1 MTVTIDDIRT
11 AADTIKHAV
20 VRTPTVRSGPLSDL
34 IGADV
39 FLKLETLQFTGSFK
53 DRGAFVKLSSL
64 DREQAKNGVIAVS
77 AGNHAQGVAYH
88 AKRLGIPAT
97 IVMPTSTPFTKVNR
111 TEALGA
117 RVLLF
122 GDSVSACTPHAEDVM
137 RAEDLTFVHPFDD
150 PHIIAGQGTVGLEV
164 LEDVPDLDVLVAPIG
179 GGGLIA
185 GIATVL
191 QSTDKAIDIL
201 GVEAALYPSM
211 AQALKGGNAPSGGA
225 TIAEG
230 IAIKQPGKLTLPIV
244 KNLVDRVV
252 TVDEMELEDAVQ
264 TMAVTAKTLAEGAGA
279 APLAA
284 VMAEREKYQGKKIV
298 LVVSGANIDSR
309 ILASVLMRG
318 LFRSGQLVRLRV
330 SISDAPGTL
339 AKVTAQI
346 GELGGNIVEI
356 VHQRMF
362 FDVPVKHAEADFV
375 LETRDSDHVEEIIDR
390 LEAAGF
396 PTSRLSDTAQAG

>member
-1 MTVTIDDIRT
+1 MTVTIDDIRA
-11 AADTIKHAV
+11 AADTIKKAV
-20 VRTPTVRSGPLSDL
+20 VRTPTIRSGPLSDL

-39 FLKLETLQFTGSFK
+39 FLKLENLQYTGSFK

-64 DREQAKNGVIAVS
+64 DQEHAKNGVIAVS

-97 IVMPTSTPFTKVNR
+97 IVMPTSTPFTKINR

-122 GDSVSACTPHAEDVM
+122 GDSVSACTPHAEEVM
-137 RAEDLTFVHPFDD
+137 QAEGLTFVHPFDD
-150 PHIIAGQGTVGLEV
+150 PHIIAGQGTVGLEI
-164 LEDVPDLDVLVAPIG
+164 LEDVPDLDTLIAPIG

-185 GIATVL
+185 GVATAL
-191 QSTDKAIDIL
+191 TAAKQPIDII

-211 AQALKGGNAPSGGA
+211 AQALKGGEAPSGGE

-244 KNLVDRVV
+244 KDLVDRVV

-264 TMAVTAKTLAEGAGA
+264 TMVVSAKTLAEGAGA

-284 VMAEREKYQGKKIV
+284 MMAEREKYKAKKIV

-309 ILASVLMRG
+309 ILSSVLMRG
-318 LFRSGQLVRLRV
+318 LFRSGQMVRLRV

-339 AKVTAQI
+339 AKVTTQI

-362 FDVPVKHAEADFV
+362 FDVPVKQAEADVV
-375 LETRDSDHVEEIIDR
+375 LETRDSAHVEEIINR
-390 LEAAGF
+390 LQAAGF
-396 PTSRLSDTAQAG
+396 PTSRLSGTAQAG

>member
-1 MTVTIDDIRT
+1 MTVTIDDIHT
-11 AADTIKHAV
+11 AADAIKQSV

-34 IGADV
+34 VGADV
-39 FLKLETLQFTGSFK
+39 YLKLETLQFTGSFK

-97 IVMPTSTPFTKVNR
+97 IVMPKSTPFTKVNR

-122 GDSVSACTPHAEDVM
+122 GDSVSACTPHAEEVM
-137 RAEDLTFVHPFDD
+137 RDEGLTFVHPFDD
-150 PHIIAGQGTVGLEV
+150 PHIVAGQGTVGLEV
-164 LEDVPDLDVLVAPIG
+164 LEDVPDIDVLIAPIG

-191 QSTDKAIDIL
+191 RETSKTIDVV

-211 AQALKGGNAPSGGA
+211 AQALKGGSAPSGGE

-244 KNLVDRVV
+244 KELVDRVV
-252 TVDEMELEDAVQ
+252 TVDEMALEDAVQ
-264 TMAVTAKTLAEGAGA
+264 TMAVTGKTLAEGAGA

-284 VMAEREKYQGKKIV
+284 VMEDREKYKGKKIV

-318 LFRSGQLVRLRV
+318 LFRSGQMVRLRV

-375 LETRDSDHVEEIIDR
+375 LETRDSAHVDEIIGR

-396 PTSRLSDTAQAG
+396 RPPG

>member
-1 MTVTIDDIRT
+1 MTVTFDDIRT
-11 AADTIKHAV
+11 AADTIKQSV

-39 FLKLETLQFTGSFK
+39 FLKLETQQFTGSFK

-64 DREQAKNGVIAVS
+64 DRDHAKNGVIAVS

-88 AKRLGIPAT
+88 AQRLGIPAT

-122 GDSVSACTPHAEDVM
+122 GDSVSACTPHAEEVM
-137 RAEDLTFVHPFDD
+137 REEGLTFVHPFDD
-150 PHIIAGQGTVGLEV
+150 PHIVAGQGTVGLEV
-164 LEDVPDLDVLVAPIG
+164 LEDVPDLDVLIAPIG

-191 QSTDKAIDIL
+191 RETNKAVDIV

-211 AQALKGGNAPSGGA
+211 AQALKGGNAPSGGD

-244 KNLVDRVV
+244 KERVDRVV
-252 TVDEMELEDAVQ
+252 TVDEMALEDAVQ
-264 TMAVTAKTLAEGAGA
+264 TMVVTAKTLAEGAGA

-284 VMAEREKYQGKKIV
+284 VMTDRERYKGKKIV

-309 ILASVLMRG
+309 ILSSVLMRG
-318 LFRSGQLVRLRV
+318 LFRSGQMVRLRV

-346 GELGGNIVEI
+346 GDLGGNIVEI

-362 FDVPVKHAEADFV
+362 YDVPVKHAEADFV
-375 LETRDSDHVEEIIDR
+375 LETRDAEHVEEIIGR

-396 PTSRLSDTAQAG
+396 PTARLSGTAQSG

>member
-1 MTVTIDDIRT
+1 MTVTIDDIRS
-11 AADTIKHAV
+11 AAATIKESV

-34 IGADV
+34 LNADV
-39 FLKLETLQFTGSFK
+39 YLKLETLQFTGSFK
-53 DRGAFVKLSSL
+53 DRGAFVKLSNL
-64 DREQAKNGVIAVS
+64 DPEQAKNGVIAVS

-117 RVLLF
+117 RVLLY

-137 RAEDLTFVHPFDD
+137 RNEGLAFIHPFDD
-150 PHIIAGQGTVGLEV
+150 AHIIAGQGTVGLEI
-164 LEDVPDLDVLVAPIG
+164 LEDIPDLDVLIAPIG

-185 GIATVL
+185 GIATAL
-191 QSTDKAIDIL
+191 KESGKTTDIV

-211 AQALKGGNAPSGGA
+211 AQALKGGNAPSGGE

-252 TVDEMELEDAVQ
+252 TVDEMALEDAVQ
-264 TMAVTAKTLAEGAGA
+264 TMVVTAKTLAEGAGA

-284 VMAEREKYQGKKIV
+284 LMADRKRYKGKKIV
-298 LVVSGANIDSR
+298 LIVTGANIDSR

-318 LFRSGQLVRLRV
+318 LFRSGQMVRLRV

-346 GELGGNIVEI
+346 GEHGGNIVEI

-362 FDVPVKHAEADFV
+362 YDVPVKQAEADFV
-375 LETRDSDHVEEIIDR
+375 LETRDAEHVDEIIDH
-390 LEAAGF
+390 LQAAGF
-396 PTSRLSDTAQAG
+396 PTTRLSDTAQSG